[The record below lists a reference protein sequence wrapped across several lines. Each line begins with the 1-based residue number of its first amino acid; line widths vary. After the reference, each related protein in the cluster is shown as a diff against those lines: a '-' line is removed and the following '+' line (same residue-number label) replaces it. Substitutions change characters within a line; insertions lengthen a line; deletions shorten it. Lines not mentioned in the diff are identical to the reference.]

1 MTSSTIILAL
11 ALMLIVEGMFPFV
24 APDRWRQ
31 SFRKITE
38 MPSGQIRFFGL
49 AAVSLGL
56 ILMLLADH

>member
-1 MTSSTIILAL
+1 
-11 ALMLIVEGMFPFV
+11 MLIVEGMFPFV

-56 ILMLLADH
+56 GFAFLGDGLGQMQRRQVTP